1 MPFPLLILLAR
12 VIIVLKINGGGI
24 YMQQYKG
31 EDLQA
36 LVNKN
41 GLVLVDF
48 FATWCGPCNMLMP
61 VVEQLSQELPDT
73 KFIKVDIDEY
83 RKEAIESG
91 IRAVPTLVLF
101 KDGKEVARASGY
113 QPKEKLVS
121 WLEEH
126 K

>member
-1 MPFPLLILLAR
+1 
-12 VIIVLKINGGGI
+12 
-24 YMQQYKG
+24 MQQYKG
-31 EDLQA
+31 EDFNS
-36 LVNKN
+36 VVDKP
-41 GLVLVDF
+41 GLVLLDF

-61 VVEQLSQELPDT
+61 VLEQISSETPDT
-73 KFIKVDIDEY
+73 KFVKIDIDEY
-83 RKEAIESG
+83 RKEAIENG

-113 QPKEKLVS
+113 QPKEKLLS

>member
-1 MPFPLLILLAR
+1 
-12 VIIVLKINGGGI
+12 
-24 YMQQYKG
+24 MQQYKG

-101 KDGKEVARASGY
+101 KDGKEVA
-113 QPKEKLVS
+113 
-121 WLEEH
+121 
-126 K
+126 